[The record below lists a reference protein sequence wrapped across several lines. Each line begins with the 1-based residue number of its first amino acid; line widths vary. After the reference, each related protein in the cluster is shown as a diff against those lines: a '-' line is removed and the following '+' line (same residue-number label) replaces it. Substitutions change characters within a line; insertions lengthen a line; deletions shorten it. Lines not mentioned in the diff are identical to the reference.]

1 VSQGFPK
8 DCRLHLP
15 TSLCVFAS
23 GNAYPV
29 PCIIACVH
37 GMVAALATFDLLNWP
52 PHDMAGVKVPANDK
66 PFKELLTKP
75 GRIVNKA
82 KAKASAKAKAAQ
94 RSLKRRRSFSD

>member
-1 VSQGFPK
+1 MSQGFPK

-52 PHDMAGVKVPANDK
+52 PHDMAGVKVPANGWCVK
-66 PFKELLTKP
+66 VP
-75 GRIVNKA
+75 
-82 KAKASAKAKAAQ
+82 AAAVAAAV
-94 RSLKRRRSFSD
+94 D